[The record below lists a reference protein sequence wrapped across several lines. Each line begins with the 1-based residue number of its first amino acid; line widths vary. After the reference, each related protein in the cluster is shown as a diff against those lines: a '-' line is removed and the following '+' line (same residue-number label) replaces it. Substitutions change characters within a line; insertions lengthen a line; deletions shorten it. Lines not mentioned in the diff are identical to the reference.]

1 MKKLILIIFVGFF
14 FGFMHSTKTS
24 VCYMRYT
31 RINDSSR
38 IKNLT
43 VTIDT
48 TLELLKWNDSYMPTK
63 VLKRIVNDFFNDEDD
78 RYILIMLKNKQGVE
92 GFSLFGESG
101 MVRDRLIYGG
111 DMVGVLIDTV
121 NNRQKVLYVGVD
133 KDINSIFIDC
143 FENSGL
149 TVDICT
155 VDSTVLKSDSI
166 FYTNTNDFEYSRN
179 ELTVA
184 LIDDNIMPLYF
195 KRRNILYADY
205 HYPEIEID
213 YSEIWDSII
222 GGDNIE
228 KRSIFKK
235 YR

>member
-1 MKKLILIIFVGFF
+1 MKGF
-14 FGFMHSTKTS
+14 
-24 VCYMRYT
+24 YR
-31 RINDSSR
+31 
-38 IKNLT
+38 
-43 VTIDT
+43 
-48 TLELLKWNDSYMPTK
+48 
-63 VLKRIVNDFFNDEDD
+63 
-78 RYILIMLKNKQGVE
+78 
-92 GFSLFGESG
+92 
-101 MVRDRLIYGG
+101 
-111 DMVGVLIDTV
+111 
-121 NNRQKVLYVGVD
+121 
-133 KDINSIFIDC
+133 
-143 FENSGL
+143 
-149 TVDICT
+149 
-155 VDSTVLKSDSI
+155 LKSDSI